1 MGLFSKAGKKRA
13 APLQPA
19 QEAGKSPESPYLTQT
34 VVFGMHRDRRE
45 GEDSSVF
52 FVDEARHIR
61 KKLVDSKGVIRH
73 FPGIVKEDFWV
84 KAVSKRALRPQ
95 IRFRTSFEK
104 RDEGWIMLWQIWPDG
119 RYWADSDGFGMENNE
134 EVTLYTFVDRDGN
147 FTGPF
152 RIYKLGNRGY
162 ALDRFHGSHG
172 SAQAA
177 ALNAL
182 KEGTPRS
189 FIRGDLFPQLWGQPA
204 KYVGDRFYLL
214 RNREEALAYWNDPV
228 LSRDLLIL
236 SEALL
241 DCDMAHWCVDSQRVQ
256 RCMTLF
262 YLVSRES
269 VFRQVL
275 DKFFDGQLDDD
286 TVKRLEQE

>member
-119 RYWADSDGFGMENNE
+119 RYWADSDGFGMENDE
-134 EVTLYTFVDRDGN
+134 EVKLYTFVDRNGN

-152 RIYKLGNRGY
+152 RIYKLGNR
-162 ALDRFHGSHG
+162 
-172 SAQAA
+172 Q
-177 ALNAL
+177 
-182 KEGTPRS
+182 
-189 FIRGDLFPQLWGQPA
+189 
-204 KYVGDRFYLL
+204 
-214 RNREEALAYWNDPV
+214 
-228 LSRDLLIL
+228 
-236 SEALL
+236 
-241 DCDMAHWCVDSQRVQ
+241 
-256 RCMTLF
+256 
-262 YLVSRES
+262 
-269 VFRQVL
+269 
-275 DKFFDGQLDDD
+275 
-286 TVKRLEQE
+286 LEQK